1 MDFSLLSINLLL
13 ILCGIISTIVVFLV
27 RLILLPIYYPP
38 VVIKRRGRPKKTEVA
53 EELLVKRPHRIVK
66 KHQTFWV
73 LFIAIFLACSLRLLV
88 AHYTDSAIPIGFIC
102 MLLPATIT
110 VGLVVFSFR
119 LAPHVYLTA
128 ACCLLLSILFS
139 LLLINNYY
147 RFYPT
152 IGEVF
157 NQNGVTALNQ
167 KQSDVLVSHT
177 APTRG
182 TTAANRQS
190 IEGSLDAISNEPT
203 KGKVYS
209 LTIPGTV
216 SSFHTRTAYVY
227 LPAIYT
233 TDPSIR
239 LPVIILMPGFPGL
252 PENWLGSGLQTTMDT
267 FASAH
272 GGITPIIFM
281 VDNTGSV
288 TNDTECVN
296 SSRGNVETYLTV
308 DVPNYIKSHFDV
320 ESGASHWAIGGLSL
334 GGTCGIMLA
343 LRHPNIYDNFIDLGG
358 EIGPEVGPEQQTI
371 DTLFNGSMSN
381 WQSHQPEYLLANN
394 TYKGMGGFFG
404 DGKQDTPDIT
414 QAATELNAEAQKA
427 GIQTV
432 YETINGEHTFNVW
445 QETFKLALPW
455 ISNRL
460 GATECRGK
468 CL

>member
-1 MDFSLLSINLLL
+1 MNFNLLSINLLL
-13 ILCGIISTIVVFLV
+13 VICGIVTTVVVFLV
-27 RLILLPIYYPP
+27 RTILLPVYCPP
-38 VVIKRRGRPKKTEVA
+38 VIVKKRGRPKKSEIV
-53 EELLVKRPHRIVK
+53 EEPSVEEPHRVLK
-66 KHQTFWV
+66 KHQSFWI
-73 LFIAIFLACSLRLLV
+73 LFTAIFLACSLRLIL
-88 AHYTDSAIPIGFIC
+88 AHYTDSAIPTGFIF
-102 MLLPATIT
+102 MLFPATIS
-110 VGLVVFSFR
+110 VGLVIFSFR
-119 LAPHVYLTA
+119 LGPRIYSITL
-128 ACCLLLSILFS
+128 CCLMLSIIFS
-139 LLLINNYY
+139 LLLINSYY

-152 IGEVF
+152 LGEVF
-157 NQNGVTALNQ
+157 NQNGVSALSQ
-167 KQSDVLVSHT
+167 KQSNVLVSHT
-177 APTRG
+177 APTRA

-190 IEGSLDAISNEPT
+190 IEGSLDAISNEST

-209 LTIPGTV
+209 LNIPGTV
-216 SSFHTRTAYVY
+216 SNFHARTAYVY

-296 SSRGNVETYLTV
+296 SPRGNVETYLTI
-308 DVPNYIKSHFDV
+308 DVPNYIESHFDV
-320 ESGASHWAIGGLSL
+320 ESGSSHWAIGGLSL

-343 LRHPNIYDNFIDLGG
+343 LRHPTIYDNFIDLGG

-371 DTLFNGSMSN
+371 DKLFNGSASD
-381 WQSHQPEYLLANN
+381 WQAHQPEYLLANN

-414 QAATELNAEAQKA
+414 QAATELNAESQKA

-460 GATECRGK
+460 GATECRDK